1 MAYLLSCID
10 QFNQID
16 SSEHKIKETMN
27 DFSKKLD
34 EEIKQFEEKFPP
46 GLGDHI
52 LDLFFSYNFFKKNVI
67 KTLLG
72 KEPEG
77 NLAEE
82 YEKQVFKNKRLDALL
97 KMSYENLLF
106 DMHIKFESFYC
117 NVENKLRTKVP
128 LENMDFNDMIATKD
142 YQKWVNDFL
151 KDHQEFSD
159 LTVTVINARMSY
171 LFSGIVYDFR
181 NKFLAQE
188 MRKRS
193 MNYALIY

>member
-1 MAYLLSCID
+1 M
-10 QFNQID
+10 
-16 SSEHKIKETMN
+16 KI
-27 DFSKKLD
+27 
-34 EEIKQFEEKFPP
+34 
-46 GLGDHI
+46 
-52 LDLFFSYNFFKKNVI
+52 
-67 KTLLG
+67 
-72 KEPEG
+72 
-77 NLAEE
+77 
-82 YEKQVFKNKRLDALL
+82 
-97 KMSYENLLF
+97 LLF